1 MPQLHLYVSVEV
13 AEALRRKARARNTS
27 VSKYLAELVSRE
39 VGIGW
44 PEGFETVL
52 GGWQG
57 APPVRPDPMKFEDHH
72 GLDARP

>member
-1 MPQLHLYVSVEV
+1 VEV
-13 AEALRRKARARNTS
+13 AEALRRKARAQRSS
-27 VSKYLAELVSRE
+27 VSKFLAELVSRE
-39 VGIGW
+39 VGTGW

-57 APPVRPDPMKFEDHH
+57 ASPVRPDPLTLEDRH